1 MGGPSLTAMVLF
13 LAGAF
18 LGILLA
24 SRILEQ
30 RRSRPQAFL
39 ILCLFWAGS
48 VFFFFSPP
56 RKGLSAVFLDV
67 GQGDGIFL
75 SCGGRTMLMD
85 CGSSQEKELGKD
97 CLVPFLKSRGVDR
110 LDTVFISH
118 GDWDHISGIRY
129 ALEEPGCGIRIGTL
143 VMPEPG
149 KGKDVYAEL
158 ACLADSRGIPVV
170 YGKRGDEFS
179 GILGPEVSIRC
190 LSPPEGGDYGDRNDE
205 SLVAEIQYGD
215 FRLLLTGDVGKE
227 GEEKMREAGLLAP
240 VTVLKAAHHGSGTS
254 SGQEFLKA
262 VDPAFAVLSC
272 GRENRYGHPSPEVV
286 KALKEQGARIWDTR
300 ERGAVMVWTDG
311 RTMEI
316 SGYLDSRK
324 GI

>member
-1 MGGPSLTAMVLF
+1 
-13 LAGAF
+13 
-18 LGILLA
+18 
-24 SRILEQ
+24 
-30 RRSRPQAFL
+30 
-39 ILCLFWAGS
+39 
-48 VFFFFSPP
+48 
-56 RKGLSAVFLDV
+56 
-67 GQGDGIFL
+67 
-75 SCGGRTMLMD
+75 MLMD

-205 SLVAEIQYGD
+205 SLVTEIQYGD

-311 RTMEI
+311 RTMDI

>member
-1 MGGPSLTAMVLF
+1 MGEGTQRLPGASLVVGRPSLTAMVLF

-129 ALEEPGCGIRIGTL
+129 ALEEPGCRDPHRHAGDAGA
-143 VMPEPG
+143 G
-149 KGKDVYAEL
+149 KGKG
-158 ACLADSRGIPVV
+158 CLCR
-170 YGKRGDEFS
+170 
-179 GILGPEVSIRC
+179 
-190 LSPPEGGDYGDRNDE
+190 
-205 SLVAEIQYGD
+205 
-215 FRLLLTGDVGKE
+215 
-227 GEEKMREAGLLAP
+227 AGLP
-240 VTVLKAAHHGSGTS
+240 GR
-254 SGQEFLKA
+254 QPR
-262 VDPAFAVLSC
+262 DPGGLRKT
-272 GRENRYGHPSPEVV
+272 GR
-286 KALKEQGARIWDTR
+286 
-300 ERGAVMVWTDG
+300 
-311 RTMEI
+311 
-316 SGYLDSRK
+316 
-324 GI
+324 

>member
-1 MGGPSLTAMVLF
+1 M
-13 LAGAF
+13 
-18 LGILLA
+18 
-24 SRILEQ
+24 RW
-30 RRSRPQAFL
+30 RSRA
-39 ILCLFWAGS
+39 AGS
-48 VFFFFSPP
+48 
-56 RKGLSAVFLDV
+56 
-67 GQGDGIFL
+67 
-75 SCGGRTMLMD
+75 
-85 CGSSQEKELGKD
+85 
-97 CLVPFLKSRGVDR
+97 
-110 LDTVFISH
+110 
-118 GDWDHISGIRY
+118 
-129 ALEEPGCGIRIGTL
+129 RIGTL

-179 GILGPEVSIRC
+179 GILGPEVSICC

-227 GEEKMREAGLLAP
+227 GEEKMREAGLLTP

-311 RTMEI
+311 RTMDI